1 MQYAFS
7 RIRLRS
13 FFGWMMIGLF
23 LTMIPLGL
31 SNVSDSTLE
40 VISQI
45 TVFFV
50 FPLFWLYVK
59 ANKNNVVFKSFFDKP
74 GRLPWGL
81 ILLATIMGMIF
92 SVGIS
97 HIQFYILAH
106 TLPNFLVTMLEDGTV
121 INTSNIYMT
130 IFTFISAC
138 VLAPIMEEII
148 FRGFFLQ

>member
-1 MQYAFS
+1 
-7 RIRLRS
+7 
-13 FFGWMMIGLF
+13 
-23 LTMIPLGL
+23 MIPLSL
-31 SNVSDSTLE
+31 ANVSENTME

-45 TVFFV
+45 TLFFL

-59 ANKNNVVFKSFFDKP
+59 QIKIILYLIVFDKP

-81 ILLATIMGMIF
+81 IVLATIMGMIF

-130 IFTFISAC
+130 IFTFVSAC
-138 VLAPIMEEII
+138 VLAPIMEEVI
-148 FRGFFLQ
+148 FRGFFYSEWLINGD